1 MNNQELREIVNP
13 VFNTAKACVQ
23 LDAATG
29 DEDAKRLLD
38 ALGFESFGT
47 NTSKKPIPEEMLEQV
62 KRLFPAYAILTES
75 RFQAMNRLIEHMEDR
90 QVVDL
95 PCGYTSRGIR
105 LSRQNRLYFGC
116 DLPAVTDAIGPA
128 VETIIGKN
136 EAITYHAVDATNY
149 DSLAAIF
156 ASGSHNLLVTTEGLL
171 MYFIQTELE
180 EVFSNIRRL
189 LEKYGGSWVITDRA
203 YFLHDQ
209 EVVAAALGHDPQLIA
224 LYTVITNQAAAT
236 TADVKFNDNVFFDA
250 DDGKVKE
257 FIRRMGFDLNEI
269 CMADYLPER
278 LGALGENPET
288 DAAVRDVFRNMMFW
302 ELTVAANTAGKSAR
316 VDKNLPFKVETEM
329 KDGVFFASIQGRMD
343 TITAPE
349 LLKQFQEV
357 TEEIHAIHVDVSRMA
372 YVSSAGL
379 RVLLMMYKSLENK
392 DQFEMTGVCDEVR
405 EILETTGFDQF
416 LLRG

>member
-1 MNNQELREIVNP
+1 
-13 VFNTAKACVQ
+13 
-23 LDAATG
+23 
-29 DEDAKRLLD
+29 
-38 ALGFESFGT
+38 
-47 NTSKKPIPEEMLEQV
+47 
-62 KRLFPAYAILTES
+62 
-75 RFQAMNRLIEHMEDR
+75 
-90 QVVDL
+90 
-95 PCGYTSRGIR
+95 
-105 LSRQNRLYFGC
+105 
-116 DLPAVTDAIGPA
+116 
-128 VETIIGKN
+128 
-136 EAITYHAVDATNY
+136 
-149 DSLAAIF
+149 
-156 ASGSHNLLVTTEGLL
+156 

-180 EVFSNIRRL
+180 EVFSNIHRL

-224 LYTVITNQAAAT
+224 LYSAITSQAAAT

-269 CMADYLPER
+269 CMADYLPEQ
-278 LGALGENPET
+278 LGSLGENPEI
-288 DAAVRDVFRNMMFW
+288 DAAVRDVFKNMMFW
-302 ELTVAANTAGKSAR
+302 ELTVAANTAGKPAL
-316 VDKNLPFKVETEM
+316 VDLNLPFKVETEM
-329 KDGVFFASIQGRMD
+329 KDGVFLASIQGRMD

-357 TEEIHAIHVDVSRMA
+357 NEEIHAIHVDVSRTA

-392 DQFEMTGVCDEVR
+392 DQFEMTGVNDEVR

-416 LLRG
+416 LLKG

>member
-1 MNNQELREIVNP
+1 MRI
-13 VFNTAKACVQ
+13 
-23 LDAATG
+23 
-29 DEDAKRLLD
+29 
-38 ALGFESFGT
+38 
-47 NTSKKPIPEEMLEQV
+47 EE
-62 KRLFPAYAILTES
+62 R
-75 RFQAMNRLIEHMEDR
+75 
-90 QVVDL
+90 
-95 PCGYTSRGIR
+95 
-105 LSRQNRLYFGC
+105 
-116 DLPAVTDAIGPA
+116 
-128 VETIIGKN
+128 
-136 EAITYHAVDATNY
+136 
-149 DSLAAIF
+149 
-156 ASGSHNLLVTTEGLL
+156 
-171 MYFIQTELE
+171 
-180 EVFSNIRRL
+180 
-189 LEKYGGSWVITDRA
+189 

-224 LYTVITNQAAAT
+224 LYSAITNRAAAT

-278 LGALGENPET
+278 LGSLGENPEI

-349 LLKQFQEV
+349 LLKQFKEV
-357 TEEIHAIHVDVSRMA
+357 NEKIHAIHVDVSRMA

-379 RVLLMMYKSLENK
+379 RVLLIIKRRVKPWPTKSPCGCK
-392 DQFEMTGVCDEVR
+392 R
-405 EILETTGFDQF
+405 PK
-416 LLRG
+416 